1 MANYS
6 FEKGKHGGTAG
17 SIYPYFRVLS
27 GNIPLGQDYK
37 DYIPAGFL
45 KCAGQILQADQY
57 PQLAE
62 LLGVGNACIY
72 RKEGTVL
79 AEKNDNG
86 TGGSFQLPDLGS
98 KYIAAS
104 SNPGQYLNTTT
115 VDTDTNT
122 TVQRAGVEVSLE
134 GNGDEIEF
142 TYTGNFRSPGVSSLT
157 ISGNWR
163 VVSPPSRTPATT
175 LGISNFVAHA
185 HDGTYTIANQ
195 TNLNSNALA
204 RAAFVF
210 VPFVCLQNSNGKRC
224 TSQSNYGVQL
234 ENIDFSDFG
243 EDEDH
248 DHPLGGVTLS
258 QSQSAS
264 IPAVDISASGITTT
278 VKMRTNTLSK
288 IDSVAPK
295 FIICEYLIKY

>member
-6 FEKGKHGGTAG
+6 FEKGKHGGAAG

-27 GNIPLGQDYK
+27 GNIPLGQDYD

-45 KCAGQILQADQY
+45 KCVGQILQADQY

-72 RKEGTVL
+72 RKEGTTL
-79 AEKNDNG
+79 AERNDNG

-115 VDTDTNT
+115 IDAGTNT
-122 TVQRAGVEVSLE
+122 VIQRAGIEVSLE

-142 TYTGNFRSPGVSSLT
+142 NYTGNFRSPGVSSVSIT
-157 ISGNWR
+157 GNWR
-163 VVSPPSRTPATT
+163 VVSPPSRTPPTT
-175 LGISNFVAHA
+175 LSISNFVAHA
-185 HDGTYTIANQ
+185 HDGTYTIASQ
-195 TNLNSNALA
+195 TNLNSNALG

-210 VPFVCLQNSNGKRC
+210 RPFVCLRNASNKRC
-224 TSQSNYGVQL
+224 EGQANFGVSL
-234 ENIDFSDFG
+234 ESIDFSDFG

-248 DHPLGGVTLS
+248 IHPLGSVTLS
-258 QSQSAS
+258 QNPRAS
-264 IPAVDISASGITTT
+264 IPAVDISASSITTT
-278 VKMRTNTLSK
+278 VKMRTRTLSK